1 MYPKKCYER
10 IGRMNLSNFCL
21 SGNCL
26 IQLNWIILIP
36 LFLIIGF
43 LISRF
48 VTRFYNPAKKI
59 QSHLVKIAE
68 GLQKYKK
75 ENNQVLEVSNLK
87 PLFVEE
93 PFKHLWA
100 EYEDTLHLVR
110 APDGE
115 PISIRATASS
125 EIYFSKESVIDTQ
138 IDAEFFR
145 HLPGILTGIGI
156 IGTFS
161 GLVWGLFLFNP
172 ADPVD
177 TLGTLLQEVTS
188 AFIGS
193 GLAIFAAIGITFFE
207 KTTINKCYRLLEVV
221 NNRIDDLFSKGVGEE
236 YLYRLVSASEK
247 NSANTASLKDA
258 LIEDLKKLMHEVADK
273 QISAQLQS
281 SQNISSQISG
291 AIKEGLDGPMN
302 ELMDVVKK
310 ASGEQGGAV
319 TGMLENLLSAFMA
332 KIDQTF
338 GSQIQN
344 INSAIQKSSDSMTM
358 VQEAMTRL
366 IADIS
371 GAGQKATSEMSAKME
386 ESMAKAAL
394 AQEQMNQQLRSFVEE
409 LRKLILEQQSQTKQ
423 AMDETMQKILFE
435 LEKSIS
441 VISAEREN
449 QAVADK
455 ARAER
460 LVAETEGLYS
470 GLTDNVVQLM
480 SDVKDAAFKTEEN
493 IRAIQNA
500 ATGAISG
507 MNDGALVMQDAAD
520 RFTKAGESIGTVF
533 DKSRVV
539 TDQLEQTAATL
550 QLASASVRTAFE
562 KYDESRES
570 VQAYVLQLQNLVENA
585 KKEAGLSSQMLSD
598 LERILSALQT
608 AEKQSTDYLNQ
619 VNSVLKGSF
628 QQFGQEMV
636 AQVEVLKEKSDTLL
650 TGSLGAL
657 EGAVQSMLIQMT
669 KLKKAE

>member
-1 MYPKKCYER
+1 MSF
-10 IGRMNLSNFCL
+10 LVDL
-21 SGNCL
+21 DWL
-26 IQLNWIILIP
+26 ILVPVLTVIC
-36 LFLIIGF
+36 FL
-43 LISRF
+43 LSRF
-48 VTRFYNPAKKI
+48 IIQYQNPAKKL
-59 QSHLVKIAE
+59 QFELVKISD
-68 GLQKYKK
+68 GLLKYKK
-75 ENNQVLEVSNLK
+75 ENNQILDISNLK
-87 PLFVEE
+87 PIFSEE

-110 APDGE
+110 APNGE
-115 PISIRATASS
+115 PISMRATSAS
-125 EIYFSKESVIDTQ
+125 EIYFSKESVVDTQ
-138 IDAEFFR
+138 IDADFFR
-145 HLPGILTGIGI
+145 HLPGILTGVGI

-161 GLVWGLFLFNP
+161 GLVWGLYLFKPENP
-172 ADPVD
+172 DK
-177 TLGTLLQEVTS
+177 TLELLLHEVIS

-193 GLAIFAAIGITFFE
+193 GLAILAAIGITYFE
-207 KTTINKCYRLLEVV
+207 KTTLNKCYRLLETV

-247 NSANTASLKDA
+247 SSANTASLKDA
-258 LIEDLKKLMHEVADK
+258 LIDDLKLLMHEVADK
-273 QISAQLQS
+273 QINAQLQS
-281 SQNISSQISG
+281 TQNISSQISV
-291 AIKEGLDGPMN
+291 AIKESLDAPLKN
-302 ELMDVVKK
+302 LMDVVAK

-332 KIDQTF
+332 KIDETF

-344 INSAIQKSSDSMTM
+344 INAAIQKSSDSMIL

-366 IADIS
+366 ITDIS

-394 AQEQMNQQLRSFVEE
+394 AQEQMNQQLRGFVEE
-409 LRKLILEQQSQTKQ
+409 LRMLLLEQQNQTKQ
-423 AMDETMQKILFE
+423 AMDETMQKILTD
-435 LEKSIS
+435 LERSIS
-441 VISAEREN
+441 VISTEREN

-455 ARAER
+455 ARSER
-460 LVAETEGLYS
+460 LVVETEGLYS

-480 SDVKDAAFKTEEN
+480 GDVKTAALKTEEN
-493 IRAIQNA
+493 IIAIQNA

-507 MNDGALVMQDAAD
+507 MNDGALVMRDAAD
-520 RFTKAGESIGTVF
+520 RFTKAGDSIGGVF

-550 QLASASVRTAFE
+550 QLASASVRSAFE

-570 VQAYVLQLQNLVENA
+570 VQGYVLQLQNLVDNA
-585 KKEAGLSSQMLSD
+585 RKEVGLSSQMLSE
-598 LERILSALQT
+598 LERILGALQT

-636 AQVEVLKEKSDTLL
+636 AQVEVLKSKSDTLL

-657 EGAVQSMLIQMT
+657 QGAVESMFMQIA
-669 KLKKAE
+669 KLKKSE

>member
-1 MYPKKCYER
+1 
-10 IGRMNLSNFCL
+10 MNFF
-21 SGNCL
+21 GN
-26 IQLNWIILIP
+26 LNWFILVPVFIV
-36 LFLIIGF
+36 IGF
-43 LISRF
+43 LIMRF
-48 VTRFYNPAKKI
+48 VTHYQNPAKKL
-59 QSHLVKIAE
+59 QNELDKIAKK
-68 GLQKYKK
+68 LAQFKK
-75 ENNQVLEVSNLK
+75 ENTRIQDISDLK
-87 PLFVEE
+87 PIFSEE
-93 PFKHLWA
+93 PFRHLWA
-100 EYEDTLHLVR
+100 EFEDTLHLVR
-110 APDGE
+110 NSSGDAV
-115 PISIRATASS
+115 SMRATSAS
-125 EIYFSKESVIDTQ
+125 EIYFSKESVVDTQ
-138 IDAEFFR
+138 IDADFYR
-145 HLPGILTGIGI
+145 HLPGILTGVGI
-156 IGTFS
+156 LGTFS
-161 GLVWGLFLFNP
+161 GLVWGLLLFRP
-172 ADPVD
+172 EDPD
-177 TLGTLLQEVTS
+177 GTLQYLLYEVTS

-193 GLAIFAAIGITFFE
+193 GVAILAAIGITYYE
-207 KTTINKCYRLLEVV
+207 KTTLNKCYRLLETL

-236 YLYRLVSASEK
+236 YLYRLVSSSES

-281 SQNISSQISG
+281 AQNISSQIAGS
-291 AIKEGLDGPMN
+291 IREGLEVPMKD
-302 ELMDVVKK
+302 LMDVVAK

-332 KIDQTF
+332 KIDETF

-344 INSAIQKSSDSMTM
+344 INTAIQKSSDSMTM

-366 IADIS
+366 ITDIS

-409 LRKLILEQQSQTKQ
+409 LRKLILEQQNQTKQ

-455 ARAER
+455 ARAAR
-460 LVAETEGLYS
+460 LVSETEGLYS

-480 SDVKDAAFKTEEN
+480 GDVKDAAFKTEEN

-507 MNDGALVMQDAAD
+507 MNDGALLMRDAAE
-520 RFTKAGESIGTVF
+520 RFTKAGDSIGGVF
-533 DKSRVV
+533 DKSRIV

-570 VQAYVLQLQNLVENA
+570 VQSYVLQLQNLVENA

-598 LERILSALQT
+598 LERILGALQT

-669 KLKKAE
+669 KLKKSE

>member
-1 MYPKKCYER
+1 MAPV
-10 IGRMNLSNFCL
+10 
-21 SGNCL
+21 L
-26 IQLNWIILIP
+26 IV
-36 LFLIIGF
+36 IGF
-43 LISRF
+43 LLSRF
-48 VTRFYNPAKKI
+48 VTQYQNPAKKL
-59 QSHLVKIAE
+59 QFELEKIAD

-75 ENNQVLEVSNLK
+75 DNIQILDISNLK
-87 PLFVEE
+87 PIFAEE

-115 PISIRATASS
+115 PISMRATATS
-125 EIYFSKESVIDTQ
+125 EIYFSKESVVDTQ
-138 IDAEFFR
+138 IDADFFR

-161 GLVWGLFLFNP
+161 GLVWGLLKFNP
-172 ADPVD
+172 VEPDK
-177 TLGTLLQEVTS
+177 TLELLLHEVTS
-188 AFIGS
+188 AFLGS
-193 GLAIFAAIGITFFE
+193 GLAILAAILITYFE
-207 KTTINKCYRLLEVV
+207 KTILNKCYRLLETV

-247 NSANTASLKDA
+247 SSANTASLKDA
-258 LIEDLKKLMHEVADK
+258 LIDDLKQLMHEVADK
-273 QISAQLQS
+273 QINAQLQS
-281 SQNISSQISG
+281 AQNISSQISG
-291 AIKEGLDGPMN
+291 AIKESLDAPMKD
-302 ELMDVVKK
+302 LMDVVAK

-332 KIDQTF
+332 KIDETF

-344 INSAIQKSSDSMTM
+344 INTAIQKSSDSMTM

-366 IADIS
+366 ITDIS

-409 LRKLILEQQSQTKQ
+409 LRKLILEQQNQTKQ

-480 SDVKDAAFKTEEN
+480 GDVKDAAFKTEEN

-500 ATGAISG
+500 ATDAISG
-507 MNDGALVMQDAAD
+507 MNDGALVMRDAAD
-520 RFTKAGESIGTVF
+520 RFTQAGDSIGGVF

-570 VQAYVLQLQNLVENA
+570 VQGYVLQLQNLVENA

-598 LERILSALQT
+598 LERILGALQT

-657 EGAVQSMLIQMT
+657 EGAVQSMLVQMT
-669 KLKKAE
+669 KLKKSE

>member
-1 MYPKKCYER
+1 
-10 IGRMNLSNFCL
+10 MNFLLS
-21 SGNCL
+21 
-26 IQLNWIILIP
+26 LNWFILAPVLIVIS
-36 LFLIIGF
+36 FL
-43 LISRF
+43 LSRF
-48 VTRFYNPAKKI
+48 VTQYQNPAKKL
-59 QSHLVKIAE
+59 QFELAKIAD

-75 ENNQVLEVSNLK
+75 ENIQILEISNLK
-87 PLFVEE
+87 PIFSEE
-93 PFKHLWA
+93 PFRHLWA

-110 APDGE
+110 TPDGE
-115 PISIRATASS
+115 PISMRATSTS
-125 EIYFSKESVIDTQ
+125 EIYFSKESVVDTQ
-138 IDAEFFR
+138 IDADFFR
-145 HLPGILTGIGI
+145 HLPGILTGVGI

-161 GLVWGLFLFNP
+161 GLVWGLLKFNP
-172 ADPVD
+172 VEPDK
-177 TLGTLLQEVTS
+177 TLELLLHEVTS
-188 AFIGS
+188 AFLGS
-193 GLAIFAAIGITFFE
+193 GLAILAAIVITYFE
-207 KTTINKCYRLLEVV
+207 KTTLNKCYRLLETV

-247 NSANTASLKDA
+247 SSANTASLKDA
-258 LIEDLKKLMHEVADK
+258 LIDDLKQLMHEVADK
-273 QISAQLQS
+273 QINAQLQS
-281 SQNISSQISG
+281 AQNISSQISG
-291 AIKEGLDGPMN
+291 AIKESLDAPMKD
-302 ELMDVVKK
+302 LMDVVAK

-332 KIDQTF
+332 KIDETF

-344 INSAIQKSSDSMTM
+344 INTAIQKSSDSMTM

-366 IADIS
+366 ITDIS

-409 LRKLILEQQSQTKQ
+409 LRKLILEQQTQTKQ

-480 SDVKDAAFKTEEN
+480 GDVKDAAFKTEEN

-500 ATGAISG
+500 ATSAISG
-507 MNDGALVMQDAAD
+507 MNDGALVMRDAAE
-520 RFTKAGESIGTVF
+520 RFTQAGDSIGGVF

-570 VQAYVLQLQNLVENA
+570 VQGYVLQLQNLVENA

-598 LERILSALQT
+598 LERILGALQT

-657 EGAVQSMLIQMT
+657 EGAVQSMLVQMT
-669 KLKKAE
+669 KLKKSE

>member
-1 MYPKKCYER
+1 
-10 IGRMNLSNFCL
+10 MNFF
-21 SGNCL
+21 GN
-26 IQLNWIILIP
+26 LNWFILVPVFIV
-36 LFLIIGF
+36 IGF
-43 LISRF
+43 LIMRF
-48 VTRFYNPAKKI
+48 ITHYQNPAKKLQI
-59 QSHLVKIAE
+59 ELDSIAKK
-68 GLQKYKK
+68 LAQYKK
-75 ENNQVLEVSNLK
+75 ENTRIQDISDLK
-87 PLFVEE
+87 SIFSEE
-93 PFKHLWA
+93 PFRHLWA
-100 EYEDTLHLVR
+100 EFEDTLHLVR
-110 APDGE
+110 NSSGDAV
-115 PISIRATASS
+115 SMRATTAS
-125 EIYFSKESVIDTQ
+125 EVYFSKESVVDTQ
-138 IDAEFFR
+138 IDADFYR
-145 HLPGILTGIGI
+145 HLPGILTGVGI
-156 IGTFS
+156 LGTFS
-161 GLVWGLFLFNP
+161 GLVWGLLLFRP
-172 ADPVD
+172 EDPD
-177 TLGTLLQEVTS
+177 GTLQYLLYEVTS

-193 GLAIFAAIGITFFE
+193 GVAILAAIGITYYE
-207 KTTINKCYRLLEVV
+207 KTTLNKCYRLLETL

-236 YLYRLVSASEK
+236 YLYRLVSSSES

-281 SQNISSQISG
+281 AQNISSQIAGS
-291 AIKEGLDGPMN
+291 IREGLEVPMKD
-302 ELMDVVKK
+302 LMEVVAK

-332 KIDQTF
+332 KIDETF

-344 INSAIQKSSDSMTM
+344 INTAIQKSSDSMTM

-366 IADIS
+366 ITDIS

-409 LRKLILEQQSQTKQ
+409 LRKLILEQQGQTKQ

-460 LVAETEGLYS
+460 LVTETEGLYS

-480 SDVKDAAFKTEEN
+480 GDVKDAAFKTEEN

-507 MNDGALVMQDAAD
+507 MNDGALVMREAAD
-520 RFTKAGESIGTVF
+520 RFSKAGDSIGGVF
-533 DKSRVV
+533 DKSRIV
-539 TDQLEQTAATL
+539 TDQLEKTAATL
-550 QLASASVRTAFE
+550 QLASATVRTAFE

-570 VQAYVLQLQNLVENA
+570 VQSYVLQLQSLVENA

-598 LERILSALQT
+598 LERIFAALQT
-608 AEKQSTDYLNQ
+608 AEKQSTDHLNQ
-619 VNSVLKGSF
+619 VNAVLKASF
-628 QQFGQEMV
+628 QQFGQDMV

-669 KLKKAE
+669 KLKKSE

>member
-1 MYPKKCYER
+1 
-10 IGRMNLSNFCL
+10 MNFLLS
-21 SGNCL
+21 
-26 IQLNWIILIP
+26 LNWFILAP
-36 LFLIIGF
+36 VLIVIGF
-43 LISRF
+43 LLSRF
-48 VTRFYNPAKKI
+48 VTQYQNPAKKL
-59 QSHLVKIAE
+59 QFELEKIAD

-75 ENNQVLEVSNLK
+75 DNIQILDISNLK
-87 PLFVEE
+87 PIFAEE

-115 PISIRATASS
+115 PISMRATATS
-125 EIYFSKESVIDTQ
+125 EIYFSKESVVDTQ
-138 IDAEFFR
+138 IDADFFR

-161 GLVWGLFLFNP
+161 GLVWGLLKFNP
-172 ADPVD
+172 VEPDK
-177 TLGTLLQEVTS
+177 TLELLLHEVTS
-188 AFIGS
+188 AFLGS
-193 GLAIFAAIGITFFE
+193 GLAILAAILITYFE
-207 KTTINKCYRLLEVV
+207 KTTLNKCYRLLETV

-247 NSANTASLKDA
+247 SSANTASLKDA
-258 LIEDLKKLMHEVADK
+258 LIDDLKQLMHEVADK
-273 QISAQLQS
+273 QINAQLQS
-281 SQNISSQISG
+281 AQNISSQISG
-291 AIKEGLDGPMN
+291 AIKESLDAPMKD
-302 ELMDVVKK
+302 LMDVVAK

-332 KIDQTF
+332 KIDETF

-344 INSAIQKSSDSMTM
+344 INTAIQKSSDSMTM

-366 IADIS
+366 ITDIS
-371 GAGQKATSEMSAKME
+371 GAGQKATFEMSAKME

-409 LRKLILEQQSQTKQ
+409 LRKLILEQQNQTKQ

-480 SDVKDAAFKTEEN
+480 GDVKDAAFKTEEN

-500 ATGAISG
+500 ATDAISG
-507 MNDGALVMQDAAD
+507 MNDGALVMRDAAD
-520 RFTKAGESIGTVF
+520 RFTQAGDSIGGVF

-570 VQAYVLQLQNLVENA
+570 VQGYVLQLQNLVENA

-598 LERILSALQT
+598 LERILGALQT

-657 EGAVQSMLIQMT
+657 EGAVQSMLVQMT
-669 KLKKAE
+669 KLKKSE

>member
-1 MYPKKCYER
+1 MAPV
-10 IGRMNLSNFCL
+10 
-21 SGNCL
+21 L
-26 IQLNWIILIP
+26 IV
-36 LFLIIGF
+36 IGF
-43 LISRF
+43 LLSRF
-48 VTRFYNPAKKI
+48 VTQYQNPAKKL
-59 QSHLVKIAE
+59 QFELEKIAD

-75 ENNQVLEVSNLK
+75 DNIQILDISNLK
-87 PLFVEE
+87 PIFAEE

-110 APDGE
+110 APDGA
-115 PISIRATASS
+115 PISMRATATS
-125 EIYFSKESVIDTQ
+125 EIYFSKESVVDTQ
-138 IDAEFFR
+138 IDADFFR

-161 GLVWGLFLFNP
+161 GLVWGLLKFNP
-172 ADPVD
+172 VEPDK
-177 TLGTLLQEVTS
+177 TLELLLHEVTS
-188 AFIGS
+188 AFLGS
-193 GLAIFAAIGITFFE
+193 GLAILAAILITYFE
-207 KTTINKCYRLLEVV
+207 KTTLNKCYRLLETV

-247 NSANTASLKDA
+247 SSANTASLKDA
-258 LIEDLKKLMHEVADK
+258 LIDDLKQLMHEVADK
-273 QISAQLQS
+273 QINAQLQS
-281 SQNISSQISG
+281 AQNISSQISG
-291 AIKEGLDGPMN
+291 AIKESLDAPMKD
-302 ELMDVVKK
+302 LMDVVAK

-332 KIDQTF
+332 KIDETF

-344 INSAIQKSSDSMTM
+344 INTAIQKSSDSMTM

-366 IADIS
+366 ITDIS

-409 LRKLILEQQSQTKQ
+409 LRKLMLEQQNQTKQ

-480 SDVKDAAFKTEEN
+480 GDVKDAAFKTEEN

-500 ATGAISG
+500 ATDAISG
-507 MNDGALVMQDAAD
+507 MNDGALVMRDAAD
-520 RFTKAGESIGTVF
+520 RFTQAGDSIGGVF

-570 VQAYVLQLQNLVENA
+570 VQGYVLQLQNLVENA

-598 LERILSALQT
+598 LERILGALQT

-657 EGAVQSMLIQMT
+657 EGAVQSMLVQMT
-669 KLKKAE
+669 KLKKSE

>member
-1 MYPKKCYER
+1 LVPV
-10 IGRMNLSNFCL
+10 
-21 SGNCL
+21 L
-26 IQLNWIILIP
+26 IVIC
-36 LFLIIGF
+36 FL
-43 LISRF
+43 LSRF
-48 VTRFYNPAKKI
+48 VTQYQNPAKKL
-59 QSHLVKIAE
+59 LVELERIAE

-75 ENNQVLEVSNLK
+75 DNVQILDVSNLK
-87 PLFVEE
+87 PIFSEE

-115 PISIRATASS
+115 PISMRATATS
-125 EIYFSKESVIDTQ
+125 EIYFSKESVVDTQ
-138 IDAEFFR
+138 IDADFFR

-161 GLVWGLFLFNP
+161 GLVWGLHLFNP
-172 ADPVD
+172 AEPD
-177 TLGTLLQEVTS
+177 GTLKVLLNEVTS

-193 GLAIFAAIGITFFE
+193 GIAILTAIIITFLE
-207 KTTINKCYRLLEVV
+207 KTILNKCYRQLETV

-273 QISAQLQS
+273 QINAQLQS

-449 QAVADK
+449 QAIADK
-455 ARAER
+455 VRTER

-470 GLTDNVVQLM
+470 GLTDNVIQLM
-480 SDVKDAAFKTEEN
+480 GDVKDAAFKTEEN

-507 MNDGALVMQDAAD
+507 MNDGALVMRDAAD
-520 RFTKAGESIGTVF
+520 RFTKAGESIGAVF

-539 TDQLEQTAATL
+539 TDQLEQTATTL
-550 QLASASVRTAFE
+550 QLASAAVRTAFE

-570 VQAYVLQLQNLVENA
+570 DQAYVFQLQNLVENA

-636 AQVEVLKEKSDTLL
+636 AQIDVLKEKSDTLL

>member
-1 MYPKKCYER
+1 
-10 IGRMNLSNFCL
+10 MNFLLS
-21 SGNCL
+21 
-26 IQLNWIILIP
+26 LNWFILAPVLIVIS
-36 LFLIIGF
+36 FL
-43 LISRF
+43 LSRF
-48 VTRFYNPAKKI
+48 VTQYQKPAKKL
-59 QSHLVKIAE
+59 QFELEKIAD

-75 ENNQVLEVSNLK
+75 DNIQILEITNLK
-87 PLFVEE
+87 PIFAEE

-115 PISIRATASS
+115 PISMRATATS
-125 EIYFSKESVIDTQ
+125 EIYFSKESVVDTQ
-138 IDAEFFR
+138 IDADFFR

-161 GLVWGLFLFNP
+161 GLVWGLLKFNP
-172 ADPVD
+172 VEPDK
-177 TLGTLLQEVTS
+177 TLELLLHEVTS

-193 GLAIFAAIGITFFE
+193 GLAILAAIVITYFE
-207 KTTINKCYRLLEVV
+207 KTTLNKCYRLLETV

-236 YLYRLVSASEK
+236 YLYRLVSSSEK
-247 NSANTASLKDA
+247 SSANTASLKDA
-258 LIEDLKKLMHEVADK
+258 LIDDLKQLMHEVADK
-273 QISAQLQS
+273 QINAQLQS
-281 SQNISSQISG
+281 AQNISSQISG
-291 AIKEGLDGPMN
+291 AIKESLDAPMKD
-302 ELMDVVKK
+302 LMGVVAK

-332 KIDQTF
+332 KIDETF

-344 INSAIQKSSDSMTM
+344 INAAIQKSSDSMTM

-366 IADIS
+366 ITDIS
-371 GAGQKATSEMSAKME
+371 GAGQKATSEMSARME

-409 LRKLILEQQSQTKQ
+409 LRKLILEQQGQTKQ

-480 SDVKDAAFKTEEN
+480 GDVKDAAFKTEEN

-507 MNDGALVMQDAAD
+507 MNDGALVMRDAAD
-520 RFTKAGESIGTVF
+520 RFTKAGDSIGGLF

-570 VQAYVLQLQNLVENA
+570 VQGYVLQLQNLVENA

-598 LERILSALQT
+598 LERILGALQT

-669 KLKKAE
+669 KLKKSE

>member
-1 MYPKKCYER
+1 MAPV
-10 IGRMNLSNFCL
+10 
-21 SGNCL
+21 L
-26 IQLNWIILIP
+26 IVIS
-36 LFLIIGF
+36 FL
-43 LISRF
+43 LSRF
-48 VTRFYNPAKKI
+48 VTQYQNPAKKL
-59 QSHLVKIAE
+59 QFELEKIAD

-75 ENNQVLEVSNLK
+75 DNIQILDISNLK
-87 PLFVEE
+87 PIFAEE

-110 APDGE
+110 APDGA
-115 PISIRATASS
+115 PISMRATATS
-125 EIYFSKESVIDTQ
+125 EIYFSKESVVDTQ
-138 IDAEFFR
+138 IDADFFR

-161 GLVWGLFLFNP
+161 GLVWGLLKFNP
-172 ADPVD
+172 VEPDV
-177 TLGTLLQEVTS
+177 TLELLLHEVTS
-188 AFIGS
+188 AFLGS
-193 GLAIFAAIGITFFE
+193 GLAILAAIAITYFE
-207 KTTINKCYRLLEVV
+207 KTTLNKCYRLLETV
-221 NNRIDDLFSKGVGEE
+221 NNRVDDLFSKGVGEE

-258 LIEDLKKLMHEVADK
+258 LIDDLKQLMHEVADK
-273 QISAQLQS
+273 QINAQLQS
-281 SQNISSQISG
+281 AQNISSQISG
-291 AIKEGLDGPMN
+291 AIKESLDAPMKD
-302 ELMDVVKK
+302 LMDVVAK

-332 KIDQTF
+332 KIDETF

-344 INSAIQKSSDSMTM
+344 INTAIQKSSDSMTM

-366 IADIS
+366 ITDIS

-409 LRKLILEQQSQTKQ
+409 LRKLILEQQGQTKQ

-441 VISAEREN
+441 IISAEREN

-480 SDVKDAAFKTEEN
+480 GDVKDAAFKTEEN

-507 MNDGALVMQDAAD
+507 MNDGALVMRDAAD
-520 RFTKAGESIGTVF
+520 RFTKAGDSIGGVF

-562 KYDESRES
+562 KYDDSRES
-570 VQAYVLQLQNLVENA
+570 VQGYVLQLQNLVENA

-598 LERILSALQT
+598 LERILGALQT
-608 AEKQSTDYLNQ
+608 AEKQSIDYLNQ

-669 KLKKAE
+669 KLKKSE

>member
-1 MYPKKCYER
+1 MSF
-10 IGRMNLSNFCL
+10 LVH
-21 SGNCL
+21 
-26 IQLNWIILIP
+26 LNWLILAP
-36 LFLIIGF
+36 VVGIIGYLLF
-43 LISRF
+43 QFIAQYLR
-48 VTRFYNPAKKI
+48 PAKKLQLELI
-59 QSHLVKIAE
+59 KIAD
-68 GLQKYKK
+68 GLLKYKK
-75 ENNQVLEVSNLK
+75 ENIQILEISNLN
-87 PLFVEE
+87 PIFSEE

-110 APDGE
+110 TPDGE
-115 PISIRATASS
+115 PISMRATSTS
-125 EIYFSKESVIDTQ
+125 EVYFSKESVVDTQ
-138 IDAEFFR
+138 IEADFYR

-156 IGTFS
+156 VGTFS
-161 GLVWGLFLFNP
+161 GLVWGLHLFD
-172 ADPVD
+172 ADSPE
-177 TLGTLLQEVTS
+177 TLGLLLQEVTS

-193 GLAIFAAIGITFFE
+193 GLAIFAAIGITYFE
-207 KTTINKCYRLLEVV
+207 KTTLNKCYRLLETV

-247 NSANTASLKDA
+247 SSANTASLKDA
-258 LIEDLKKLMHEVADK
+258 LIDDLKQLMHEVADK
-273 QISAQLQS
+273 QINAQLQS
-281 SQNISSQISG
+281 AQNFSSQVSG
-291 AIKEGLDGPMN
+291 AIKESLDAPLKD
-302 ELMDVVKK
+302 LMDVVAR

-332 KIDQTF
+332 KIDETF

-344 INSAIQKSSDSMTM
+344 INTAIQKSSDSMTM

-366 IADIS
+366 ITDIS

-386 ESMAKAAL
+386 ESMSKAAL

-409 LRKLILEQQSQTKQ
+409 LRNLILEQQNQTKQ
-423 AMDETMQKILFE
+423 AMDETMQNILSE

-449 QAVADK
+449 QAIADK
-455 ARAER
+455 ARADR
-460 LVAETEGLYS
+460 LVEETEGLYS

-480 SDVKDAAFKTEEN
+480 ADVKNAAFKTEEN

-507 MNDGALVMQDAAD
+507 MNDGALVMRDAAD
-520 RFTKAGESIGTVF
+520 RFSKAGDSIGGVF

-539 TDQLEQTAATL
+539 TDQLEQTASTL
-550 QLASASVRTAFE
+550 QMASSSVRTAFE

-570 VQAYVLQLQNLVENA
+570 VQGYVLQLQTLVENA
-585 KKEAGLSSQMLSD
+585 KKEAGLSTQMLSD
-598 LERILSALQT
+598 LERILGSLQA

-636 AQVEVLKEKSDTLL
+636 AQVEALKVSSDTLL
-650 TGSLGAL
+650 TGSLSAL
-657 EGAVQSMLIQMT
+657 EGAVQSMLMSVA
-669 KLKKAE
+669 KLKKSE